1 MRSLLRFGL
10 VNIMKSKNDEFDEVM
25 YRINCLASDLDNLYH
40 QAALKLRLSDSV
52 LLVLYVLCENNGR
65 CPLSDI
71 RRETSMSKQTINSSI
86 RKLEAENIIHLESDG
101 GRAKQVCLTENG
113 REYATQTVER
123 LRRAERAVL
132 SEWSSEDI
140 KSYLALAGKYN
151 DDFRRQI
158 EKM

>member
-1 MRSLLRFGL
+1 
-10 VNIMKSKNDEFDEVM
+10 MKSKNDELDEVM

-40 QAALKLRLSDSV
+40 QAALKLGLSDSV

-71 RRETSMSKQTINSSI
+71 RRETNMSKQTINSSI

-123 LRRAERAVL
+123 LRKAERAVL

-140 KSYLALAGKYN
+140 KGYLTLAGKYN

>member
-1 MRSLLRFGL
+1 M
-10 VNIMKSKNDEFDEVM
+10 NTKNDELDEVM
-25 YRINCLASDLDNLYH
+25 YRINCLASDQDNLYH
-40 QAALKLRLSDSV
+40 QASLKLGLSDSV
-52 LLVLYVLCENNGR
+52 TLVLYVICENNGR

-71 RRETSMSKQTINSSI
+71 RRETNMSKQTINSSI
-86 RKLEAENIIHLESDG
+86 RKLEAENVIRLESDG

-113 REYATQTVER
+113 REYAMQTVER
-123 LRRAERAVL
+123 LRKAERAVL

-140 KSYLALAGKYN
+140 KGYLTLAGKYN